1 MKNKSDDIASSIF
14 RHVLLCSISLT
25 SVLPFYWMLNTALK
39 GNTEV
44 YRYPPSWF
52 PETLRLDNFVT
63 IFRNP
68 LLLVYL
74 RNSVFVS
81 LIEALFT
88 VLICLLAAFGFY
100 RFRFR
105 GKNALMLLCLVVN
118 FIPFEVVMAYN
129 YQTMIRA
136 GLGDSL
142 VVQILPFLT
151 NYFYVIVFYNA
162 FRSIPETIYIS
173 ACADGASTLHFLF
186 RIAWKM
192 IRPTVVFV
200 FLLSF
205 ISSWNAFVW
214 PSLIINSPMKRT
226 LPFGIY
232 SYMSELESRTEL
244 VMAMSCIM
252 ELPALVIFLSLQ
264 KYLLNGFR
272 KVA

>member
-1 MKNKSDDIASSIF
+1 MTHRWSAAFASVR
-14 RHVLLCSISLT
+14 RHVLLCAVSLT
-25 SVLPFYWMLNTALK
+25 AVLPFYWMLNTALK
-39 GNTEV
+39 GSTEV
-44 YRYPPSWF
+44 YHYPPSWF
-52 PETLRLDNFVT
+52 PETIRLDNFGT
-63 IFRNP
+63 IFDNP

-81 LIEALFT
+81 VVEAFLT
-88 VLICLLAAFGFY
+88 ILVCLLAAFGFY

-105 GKNALMLLCLVVN
+105 GKSILMLLCVIIN

-129 YQTMIRA
+129 YRTMIRA

-142 VVQILPFLT
+142 TVQILPFLT
-151 NYFYVIVFYNA
+151 NYFYVIVLYNA
-162 FRSIPETIYIS
+162 FCTIPESLYIS
-173 ACADGASTLHFLF
+173 ACVDGASDLRFLF
-186 RIAWKM
+186 CIAWKM
-192 IRPTVVFV
+192 IRPTVIFV
-200 FLLSF
+200 FLLSY

-214 PSLIINSPMKRT
+214 PSLIVNSPLKRT

-244 VMAMSCIM
+244 VMAMSCVM
-252 ELPALVIFLSLQ
+252 ELPVLAIFLWLQ